1 MRNLAITSPSY
12 VFFYDF
18 PVILLGF
25 PILYGDCVQQP
36 VRGQIMGD
44 ATPLRHLAFGPR
56 RVYEPL
62 GDAWRACTA
71 VPEIP
76 VGNKKKIF
84 EGTRQ
89 CSRSSMLAHNLLLY
103 IIKISVTC
111 HLHVPS
117 NDINYDINQK
127 NQIKS

>member
-1 MRNLAITSPSY
+1 VQRRDCKGPRRVTLANAKPGDHFTELC
-12 VFFYDF
+12 FFYDF
-18 PVILLGF
+18 PVILLEF

-76 VGNKKKIF
+76 VGNKKNPLRALGSALDHLCWHTIYY
-84 EGTRQ
+84 
-89 CSRSSMLAHNLLLY
+89 CILL
-103 IIKISVTC
+103 K
-111 HLHVPS
+111 
-117 NDINYDINQK
+117 
-127 NQIKS
+127 